1 MRILTFF
8 LCVGSV
14 FGWGPEGHQ
23 TISRLAERRLNERAK
38 AMVAEILGPSQSLA
52 TVATWADDVRRD
64 RRESGP
70 WHYVNIPIDAK
81 RGPVDP
87 FCPPEGCVVRKVN
100 ELVAALK
107 GGALSG
113 VEREEALK
121 YLVHFVQDMHQPLHC
136 GDRRDRGGNDVK
148 VKFFDRDTNLH
159 AVWDSGIL
167 FQLKLDSIALAD
179 QLDRQTSAGDRRR
192 WAKGT
197 VEDWAWEAQ
206 KESRKVAYG
215 RLPKHAGAPLGEEY
229 QRRTVKT
236 VEKQLAKGGLRL
248 AAILNE
254 IWK

>member
-1 MRILTFF
+1 MRILSCFV
-8 LCVGSV
+8 CVTSL
-14 FGWGPEGHQ
+14 FAWGPEGHQ
-23 TISRLAERRLNERAK
+23 TVSRLAEKRLNPKAR
-38 AMVAEILGPSQSLA
+38 AMVSEILGPSQTLV
-52 TVATWADDVRRD
+52 TVAVWADEVRRD

-70 WHYVNIPIDAK
+70 WHYINIPIDAK
-81 RGPVDP
+81 RGTTAA
-87 FCPPEGCVVRKVN
+87 FCPPEGCVVRKVT

-107 GGALSG
+107 GGSLAG
-113 VEREEALK
+113 GEREEALK

-148 VKFFDRDTNLH
+148 VKYFGRDTNLH

-167 FQLKLDSIALAD
+167 FQLKQDSETLAARLDAA
-179 QLDRQTSAGDRRR
+179 TGAGDRKA
-192 WAKGT
+192 WAKGS

-215 RLPKHAGAPLGEEY
+215 RLPKGATELGDEY
-229 QRRTVKT
+229 QKRTVRT
-236 VEKQLAKGGLRL
+236 VERQLAKGGVRL